1 MSFFEYS
8 VKVNT
13 RRNHTKFLLIMT
25 FSDLVAPQR
34 GQVAPN
40 RAVCKLG
47 FQHVQDLVAGPL
59 T

>member
-1 MSFFEYS
+1 
-8 VKVNT
+8 
-13 RRNHTKFLLIMT
+13 MT

-34 GQVAPN
+34 GPVAPK